1 MVVDLLCVVAD
12 GEVASRVAPS
22 AIASLAVIVQSW
34 LTLHLWQKSKS
45 PGAVGALAVPLSA
58 DFLTNNLHG
67 VFISGQMSPQYVR
80 PLSM

>member
-1 MVVDLLCVVAD
+1 MLVVAVAD

-45 PGAVGALAVPLSA
+45 PDAVEALSVPLCT
-58 DFLTNNLHG
+58 DFLTTNLHS
-67 VFISGQMSPQYVR
+67 VLLAGQMSPQYVR
-80 PLSM
+80 LTFYHG